1 MRILEIK
8 DMIRK
13 EFPIYYRRF
22 YSGIAVMEL
31 VNSTMEIPLE
41 FQIEHKP
48 TGQTEIALTLGQKID
63 YPLIPLQKELKK
75 FISALDSDG
84 KLPNETVST

>member
-1 MRILEIK
+1 MKIIEIK

-22 YSGIAVMEL
+22 YSGILVMEL
-31 VNSTMEIPLE
+31 VNKLVEIPID

-48 TGQTEIALTLGQKID
+48 TGQTEIALTLGQTVD
-63 YPLIPLQKELKK
+63 YPLVPLVKELKL
-75 FISALDSDG
+75 FINGLDSGG
-84 KLPNETVST
+84 KLPN